1 MEINNILKNLLV
13 RYPLFGNVIV
23 NLEFKFTNDPVPAP
37 AFTNG
42 KCVFYKQEFID
53 EYSDDEKEFII
64 AHELFHIVLSHLFRN
79 VGRDRDL
86 LNYVEDAIINQLLA
100 KDGLTMPDGLVDI
113 PDALDYST
121 EELYMKYLPK
131 LNQIKKWMNANTYH
145 MEMEALEDWINES
158 YNKDLQD
165 LMSEN
170 SDLRNEMLKD
180 YQEQLKKKA
189 QFGNMAA
196 GMEFPSVK
204 VGRTA
209 PMLYWRELLKANIV
223 TPDEI
228 TTSFYEV
235 EMDGI
240 IKKETKPDTSYSES
254 EIIIDSSG
262 SMSMKK
268 IKAILREC
276 KNILSTSQTRVG
288 FCDTEFYG
296 WNEIRNDIDIDN
308 LHIIGR
314 GGTNFLTMVE
324 SFSPDADNKIV
335 ITDGEC
341 FFPEN
346 RPDIL
351 WVVLNYSL
359 PFGLSYNKERKDINY
374 IFINEKDVP
383 VPTTSK
389 CLILKK

>member
-1 MEINNILKNLLV
+1 MEINNILKKLLV

-23 NLEFKFTNDPVPAP
+23 NLKFKFTNDPVPAP

-131 LNQIKKWMNANTYH
+131 LNQIKKWMNANKYH

-189 QFGNMAA
+189 QFGNMAL
-196 GMEFPSVK
+196 GMEFSSVK
-204 VGRTA
+204 IGRTA
-209 PMLYWRELLKANIV
+209 PMLYWREL
-223 TPDEI
+223 
-228 TTSFYEV
+228 
-235 EMDGI
+235 
-240 IKKETKPDTSYSES
+240 
-254 EIIIDSSG
+254 
-262 SMSMKK
+262 
-268 IKAILREC
+268 
-276 KNILSTSQTRVG
+276 
-288 FCDTEFYG
+288 
-296 WNEIRNDIDIDN
+296 
-308 LHIIGR
+308 
-314 GGTNFLTMVE
+314 
-324 SFSPDADNKIV
+324 
-335 ITDGEC
+335 
-341 FFPEN
+341 
-346 RPDIL
+346 
-351 WVVLNYSL
+351 
-359 PFGLSYNKERKDINY
+359 
-374 IFINEKDVP
+374 
-383 VPTTSK
+383 
-389 CLILKK
+389 